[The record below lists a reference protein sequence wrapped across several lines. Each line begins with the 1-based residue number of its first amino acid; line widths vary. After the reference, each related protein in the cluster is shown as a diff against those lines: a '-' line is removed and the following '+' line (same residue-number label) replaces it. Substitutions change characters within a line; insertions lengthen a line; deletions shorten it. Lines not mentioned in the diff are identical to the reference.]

1 MRGPKSVDQTT
12 HSAGN
17 PPRWVD
23 THCHLF
29 LAEQPAAKLVSR
41 AVAAGVDWMMVP
53 GTHLAGS
60 LEARALAA
68 SFPGRAL
75 WAAGLHPH
83 DAIRWPG
90 QQERLSALAVEAD
103 AIGECGLDY
112 YRNLSPPD
120 AQRTAFT
127 DQLALAGSLG
137 KPVIVHCRDAF
148 ADVYEA
154 LGLAGLGEKAV
165 LHCWTGG
172 PKWTRRFR
180 DLGVTF
186 SFAGPITYA
195 TAHTVRLGAAQA
207 PPERTLVE
215 TDTPYLTPPPDRHLS
230 NEPANVRHIGG
241 ALAEVWNADVV
252 EVANITSA
260 NAERVFGRPQ

>member
-1 MRGPKSVDQTT
+1 MQGSSSMDPTPN
-12 HSAGN
+12 N
-17 PPRWVD
+17 PSDVPRWVD

-29 LAEQPAAKLVSR
+29 LADQPAEELVAR
-41 AVAAGVDWMMVP
+41 AVASGVDWVMVP

-60 LEARALAA
+60 LEAQAIAGSL
-68 SFPGRAL
+68 PGRAL

-83 DAIRWPG
+83 DAIHWPG
-90 QQERLSALAVEAD
+90 QQGRITALAVEAD

-112 YRNLSPPD
+112 YRDLSPRD
-120 AQRTAFT
+120 AQRSAFT
-127 DQLALAGSLG
+127 DQLKLAASLA

-148 ADVYEA
+148 SDVYEA
-154 LGLAGLGEKAV
+154 LTQAALGERAV

-195 TAHTVRLGAAQA
+195 TADTLRLGAAEA
-207 PPERTLVE
+207 PRERTLVE
-215 TDTPYLTPPPDRHLS
+215 TDTPYLTPPPDRHRP
-230 NEPANVRHIGG
+230 NEPANVRLIGE
-241 ALAEVWNADVV
+241 ALASVWGISTA
-252 EVANITSA
+252 EVARITTV